1 MKVVPDPGRI
11 PPGYLYAF
19 LSSKYG
25 VPQIVGGTYGAII
38 QHIEPQHIA
47 NLPVPRF
54 GPFPDV
60 PGTPRQ
66 FEEAEIREATPFW
79 GQVVQQ
85 VLARTIIAKA
95 LQQATEKPAQYSGF
109 EWRVHQ
115 LVQRAAELLT
125 AAVHSLEEATDTFF
139 RSVGLENMTAH
150 QWHEEGPDLG
160 FSAGFPCEGT
170 FRAVNFNPRF
180 MRLCENIRRGD
191 WRALGDLCTP
201 GLLCRGGRYKRIDA
215 SREHAY
221 QLVSQKGLHRLR
233 PDGRLVARWSLG
245 EEMVLE
251 PGAIAVAAR
260 GTLGEHELYCRA
272 EFIWGPWTDNA
283 YSEDILRIVADERQ
297 ITRGC
302 LFAFLRSETA
312 FRMLRSTSMGT
323 KLQDHHYAL
332 LPQLPVPIPA
342 RGAQES
348 IHAMVV
354 EAYEKRHRAI
364 ALEDQARALVE
375 SAIELGGV

>member
-1 MKVVPDPGRI
+1 
-11 PPGYLYAF
+11 
-19 LSSKYG
+19 
-25 VPQIVGGTYGAII
+25 
-38 QHIEPQHIA
+38 
-47 NLPVPRF
+47 
-54 GPFPDV
+54 
-60 PGTPRQ
+60 
-66 FEEAEIREATPFW
+66 
-79 GQVVQQ
+79 
-85 VLARTIIAKA
+85 
-95 LQQATEKPAQYSGF
+95 
-109 EWRVHQ
+109 
-115 LVQRAAELLT
+115 
-125 AAVHSLEEATDTFF
+125 
-139 RSVGLENMTAH
+139 
-150 QWHEEGPDLG
+150 
-160 FSAGFPCEGT
+160 
-170 FRAVNFNPRF
+170 
-180 MRLCENIRRGD
+180 
-191 WRALGDLCTP
+191 
-201 GLLCRGGRYKRIDA
+201 
-215 SREHAY
+215 
-221 QLVSQKGLHRLR
+221 
-233 PDGRLVARWSLG
+233 
-245 EEMVLE
+245 MVLE